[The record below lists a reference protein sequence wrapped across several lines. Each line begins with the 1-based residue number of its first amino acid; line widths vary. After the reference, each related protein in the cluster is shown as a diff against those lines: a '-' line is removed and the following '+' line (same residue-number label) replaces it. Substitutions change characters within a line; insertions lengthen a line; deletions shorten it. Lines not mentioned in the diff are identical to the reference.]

1 MMRLTSA
8 FLLCL
13 LLATVAPVDA
23 QPAAGS
29 QTTTGI
35 VISSTR
41 TTLVLRTDKGDYRL
55 FELNSSTTRPDQ
67 IPVGATVSISAPAP
81 DASGVAV
88 ATQVRVTAPPA
99 PKPPAGAP
107 APQDEPV
114 PPAVRQLEQSIQ
126 RQTARYRLGVRA
138 GVALDPELVM
148 IGAQG
153 LIGPFFNE
161 NVWARPNLELGFGE
175 VTDMIALNFEAVYRV
190 PVTERGGRWAMFFGA
205 GPAMN
210 FVKLGFDREG
220 EDTDDDFSFDDFD
233 LEMGLNLL
241 AGVQSRGGMFL
252 ELKATA
258 YALPS
263 MRFIV
268 GYSF

>member
-1 MMRLTSA
+1 MMRLTGI

-13 LLATVAPVDA
+13 VLVDVTSAAA
-23 QPAAGS
+23 QPAAGA
-29 QTTTGI
+29 QTTMGT

-41 TTLVLRTDKGDYRL
+41 TTLVLRTDTGDYRL
-55 FELNSSTTRPDQ
+55 FELNPNTTRPAQ
-67 IPVGATVSISAPAP
+67 IPVGATASVTAPAP
-81 DASGVAV
+81 DSTGVAV

-99 PKPPAGAP
+99 PKPAAG

-114 PPAVRQLEQSIQ
+114 PPGVRQLERSIQ
-126 RQTARYRLGVRA
+126 RQTSRYRLGVRA
-138 GVALDPELVM
+138 GAALDPELVM
-148 IGAQG
+148 IGVQG

-190 PVTERGGRWAMFFGA
+190 PVTERGGRWSMFFGA

-220 EDTDDDFSFDDFD
+220 EDADDDFSFDDFD

-258 YALPS
+258 YAQPS
-263 MRFIV
+263 LRFVV
-268 GYSF
+268 GTTF